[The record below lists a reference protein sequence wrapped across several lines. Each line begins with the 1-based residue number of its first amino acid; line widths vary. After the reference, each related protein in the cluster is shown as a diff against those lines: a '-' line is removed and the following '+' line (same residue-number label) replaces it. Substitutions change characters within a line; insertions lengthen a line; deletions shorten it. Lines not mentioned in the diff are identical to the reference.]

1 MSDLIDDQTKLP
13 ALPDGLSRLDTEDVS
28 PANQPLRV
36 LPKVVVPAGESEVV
50 DMLAEQSRYADDEE
64 TKAVAVR
71 LLEAG
76 YTVQTVARRLQLRAT
91 TVWRWSHEPSIRE
104 AIEAGKDHRR
114 QVLGQEMEDAAEG
127 ALSALV
133 SIVGDN
139 AVNPRDRVKA
149 ATEILDRCG
158 IAPGQENNGQNA
170 GAAIAVD
177 ISFDE
182 RLARI
187 VATSQT
193 KSDA

>member
-1 MSDLIDDQTKLP
+1 MSDFTDDEPKLP
-13 ALPDGLSRLDTEDVS
+13 AAADDLTPMDTNEVS

-36 LPKVVVPAGESEVV
+36 LPRVVVPAGESEVV
-50 DMLAEQSRYADDEE
+50 DMLAEQSRYADDDE

-91 TVWRWSHEPSIRE
+91 TVWRWANEPDIKQAVE
-104 AIEAGKDHRR
+104 VGKDHRR
-114 QVLGQEMEDAAEG
+114 RVLGQEMEQAAEG
-127 ALSALV
+127 ALNALV

-158 IAPGQENNGQNA
+158 IAPNQDKDA
-170 GAAIAVD
+170 HAVGAAVAVD

-193 KSDA
+193 KGNA

>member
-1 MSDLIDDQTKLP
+1 MSDFTDDEPKLP
-13 ALPDGLSRLDTEDVS
+13 AAADDLTPMDTNEVS

-36 LPKVVVPAGESEVV
+36 LPRVVVPAGESEVV
-50 DMLAEQSRYADDEE
+50 DMLAEQSRYADDDE

-91 TVWRWSHEPSIRE
+91 TVWRWANEPDIKQAVE
-104 AIEAGKDHRR
+104 VGKDHRR
-114 QVLGQEMEDAAEG
+114 RVLGQEMEQAAEG

-133 SIVGDN
+133 SIVSDD

-158 IAPGQENNGQNA
+158 IAPDQSKDAHAVGTA
-170 GAAIAVD
+170 VAVD

-187 VATSQT
+187 VATSHT
-193 KSDA
+193 KGNA

>member
-1 MSDLIDDQTKLP
+1 MSDNIDDQAQLP
-13 ALPDGLSRLDTEDVS
+13 APPDSLDRPDTSEVS

-36 LPKVVVPAGESEVV
+36 LPRVVVPAGESEVV
-50 DMLAEQSRYADDEE
+50 EMLAEQSKYADDDE

-91 TVWRWSHEPSIRE
+91 TVWRWANEPDIKE
-104 AIEAGKDHRR
+104 AIELGKDHRR
-114 QVLGQEMEDAAEG
+114 RVLGQEMETAAED

-133 SIVGDN
+133 SIVGDV
-139 AVNPRDRVKA
+139 AVSPRDRVKA

-158 IAPGQENNGQNA
+158 IAPDQGKDA
-170 GAAIAVD
+170 MMMSTAVAVD